1 MTITNLYHT
10 CLRGIQQLRPH
21 ERVTRA
27 RNMAWLMAGLFLG
40 RCVHLNHIARKIP
53 GKSQKL
59 SKVKMLSRLLSN
71 RHIRVRSW
79 YEPIA
84 KRLLAEAVSHGL
96 PLRLLL
102 DGTKVGNGHQLLMVA
117 LAYRRRALPLAWT
130 WVKSKRGHSSEY
142 KQRALLAYVRSLIP
156 EEATVL
162 VAGDSEFGGVSI
174 LQLLDQWDWGYALR
188 QKGRHLLCPR
198 DQESWQRCDEI
209 VTQIGQSHW
218 LTQVFLTQK
227 HAYPTNF
234 LAYWKPGEKDPW
246 LLATNLP
253 TDQDTKKLYRRRM
266 WLDEAFGDFKKHGFD
281 LEATRLRHILRL
293 SRLTL
298 AVVLLYF
305 WLVTFGT
312 QTIKNGKRRLVDRN
326 DRRDLSIFRIGY
338 DMLERCLLNNEPISI
353 RRVPYLP
360 KLSGS

>member
-1 MTITNLYHT
+1 MT
-10 CLRGIQQLRPH
+10 
-21 ERVTRA
+21 
-27 RNMAWLMAGLFLG
+27 GLFMG

-84 KRLLAEAVSHGL
+84 KRLLEEAVGHGL

-102 DGTKVGNGHQLLMVA
+102 DGTKVGNSHQLLMVA
-117 LAYRRRALPLAWT
+117 LAYRRRALPVAWT

-142 KQRALLAYVRSLIP
+142 KQRALLAYVHSLIP
-156 EEATVL
+156 EEAIVL

-174 LQLLDQWDWGYALR
+174 LQLLDQWGWSYALR
-188 QKGRHLLCPR
+188 QKGRHLLCPGG
-198 DQESWQRCDEI
+198 QESWQRCDEI
-209 VTQIGQSHW
+209 VTQTGQSCW
-218 LTQVFLTQK
+218 LTQVSLTQK
-227 HAYPTNF
+227 HAYQTNF

-253 TDQDTKKLYRRRM
+253 SAQDTKILYRKRM

-281 LEATRLRHILRL
+281 LEATRLRHIFRL

-298 AVVLLYF
+298 MVVLLYF
-305 WLVTFGT
+305 W
-312 QTIKNGKRRLVDRN
+312 
-326 DRRDLSIFRIGY
+326 RDLSIFRIGF
-338 DMLERCLLNNEPISI
+338 DMFERCLLNNEPISI
-353 RRVPYLP
+353 RHIPYLP